1 MNLGKNNIMREK
13 LDQNMKANNKISLTL
28 GEYNNTLDNFCFAQI
43 PQLIGFGFSIQT
55 LLTLLTF

>member
-1 MNLGKNNIMREK
+1 MREK
-13 LDQNMKANNKISLTL
+13 LDQNMKANNNISLTL